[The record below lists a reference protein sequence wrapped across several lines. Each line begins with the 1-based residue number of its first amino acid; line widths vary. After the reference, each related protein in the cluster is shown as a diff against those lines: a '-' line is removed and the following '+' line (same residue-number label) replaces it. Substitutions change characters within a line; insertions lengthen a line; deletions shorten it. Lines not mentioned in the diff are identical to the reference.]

1 MNKAAE
7 EILDIYTE
15 ENSWVLSP
23 TLIQD
28 IIIPSMKKYSELQ
41 YNEAIRDIQK
51 EYETNKDFNI
61 TSILKYL
68 K

>member
-1 MNKAAE
+1 MNKVAE
-7 EILDIYTE
+7 EILDIYAE
-15 ENSWVLSP
+15 ENCWILSP

-28 IIIPSMKKYSELQ
+28 VIVPSMEKYSELQ

-51 EYETNKDFNI
+51 EYETNEDFDI